1 MPPYQDCFSCP
12 VCGEPIVVPLGETR
26 ETYLCPFCRK
36 IIQKKINFTYYIV
49 NFSPPT
55 RIRSSADPRL
65 VIPKLDFPETGI
77 NSNSSPKR

>member
-36 IIQKKINFTYYIV
+36 IIHVHIW
-49 NFSPPT
+49 
-55 RIRSSADPRL
+55 ADNVSRE
-65 VIPKLDFPETGI
+65 PEPI
-77 NSNSSPKR
+77 DRRHIC